1 MATESRQYPRHHIDA
16 RADILGQEI
25 AQARV
30 IQDISVDGCRI
41 DRDLKEASGKV
52 VDLVISFPALDTHLA
67 VRGEIMHKSEAS
79 TGIRFRLANEDQRW
93 ALRKCIRESLEPRGN
108 GENRRTGS

>member
-1 MATESRQYPRHHIDA
+1 MPNEARKHPRHQIEA

-25 AQARV
+25 AQART

-41 DRDLKEASGKV
+41 DRGVLEASGGV

-67 VRGEIMHKSEAS
+67 VRGEIMHKSEDS

-93 ALRKCIRESLEPRGN
+93 ALRKCIRESLEPQGADAPH
-108 GENRRTGS
+108 RTGS